1 MEEKMNQALMPIVE
15 RVIDLECSANTTT
28 LEIDG
33 LRRKSAEARG
43 DLDIL
48 FRAVRHASPH
58 PDEPG
63 GHRRRL
69 HDGRPEADGE
79 RDHPEQPDDSPQPE
93 GEHVERS
100 FRSDASRSRDGDRER
115 PDSESFEEEYDREDD
130 PTLDDAPH
138 DPEFYEEQVRRAH
151 RQARHDMYIHHLVTQ
166 GNNLG
171 VEIHTLAQRQ
181 YPDGRIPS
189 AVIEQLYHREAPY
202 IPMVGQER
210 DERVVRIFFQGGDR
224 YMLQDGINN
233 HWQFLSL
240 EGLHGFR
247 CARYAAEQDDRLDD
261 EEREARINN
270 FLLHYQRI

>member
-1 MEEKMNQALMPIVE
+1 MI
-15 RVIDLECSANTTT
+15 
-28 LEIDG
+28 
-33 LRRKSAEARG
+33 
-43 DLDIL
+43 
-48 FRAVRHASPH
+48 
-58 PDEPG
+58 
-63 GHRRRL
+63 
-69 HDGRPEADGE
+69 
-79 RDHPEQPDDSPQPE
+79 
-93 GEHVERS
+93 
-100 FRSDASRSRDGDRER
+100 
-115 PDSESFEEEYDREDD
+115 
-130 PTLDDAPH
+130 APH

-210 DERVVRIFFQGGDR
+210 DERVVRVFFQGGDH
-224 YMLQDGINN
+224 YLLHEGNN
-233 HWQFLSL
+233 HWQFQSL

-270 FLLHYQRI
+270 LLLHYQYT